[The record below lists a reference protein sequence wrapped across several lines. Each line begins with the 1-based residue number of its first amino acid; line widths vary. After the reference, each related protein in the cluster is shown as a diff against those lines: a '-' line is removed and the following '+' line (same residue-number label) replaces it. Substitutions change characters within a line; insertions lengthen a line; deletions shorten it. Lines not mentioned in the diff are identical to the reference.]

1 MLTQLKSETR
11 PAVGYVFTSIYV
23 LSVNTGTSVLD
34 FPINKNLL
42 IRTGKDLQDKFS
54 IDIWKESV

>member
-23 LSVNTGTSVLD
+23 LSVNTGTTVLV
-34 FPINKNLL
+34 FLSIK
-42 IRTGKDLQDKFS
+42 KVLQDKFS
-54 IDIWKESV
+54 IDIRKVSV